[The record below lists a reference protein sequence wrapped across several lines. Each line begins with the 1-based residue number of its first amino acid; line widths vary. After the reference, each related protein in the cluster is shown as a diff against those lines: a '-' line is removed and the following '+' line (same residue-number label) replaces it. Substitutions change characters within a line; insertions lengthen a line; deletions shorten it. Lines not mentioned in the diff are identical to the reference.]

1 MARAKNSRA
10 PSAHGPEWSARSADR
25 GVQAF
30 ILVEA
35 KAGKAMAA
43 AKQIGAISG
52 VLACYAVTGPFDV
65 IVHTEAPDIK
75 SLGQLVVAKM
85 QALPGVTRT
94 LTCIVIEATEAK

>member
-1 MARAKNSRA
+1 MARAKSK
-10 PSAHGPEWSARSADR
+10 
-25 GVQAF
+25 GVEAF
-30 ILVEA
+30 ILVEV

-65 IVHTEAPDIK
+65 IVHAEAPDIK

-85 QALPGVTRT
+85 QALPGVART